1 MRLRRVR
8 VLPLNACWLCEFKR
22 GRMADEKKLLEL
34 RGRID
39 AVDQQLLE
47 LLRQRAAIIEEVRGA
62 KGPQKIYIRPG
73 REAMML
79 RALTAAPQG
88 HVPQGLV
95 HKLWREMIGAFTLQ
109 EGAMRVATIV
119 PQGEEGFWDLV
130 RDHFGGFTPLQDF
143 AQASSALRAVLTKSC
158 PLAALPIPQ
167 ESDSD
172 VWWRLLL
179 LNDENIPNVFYA
191 FPFDGARGNAR
202 ACARG
207 GLVLGNLKPE
217 KTGADKSILVLEWN
231 NQPEKNERQ
240 KIVQG
245 LSPKLSR
252 HVYSAP
258 AGEPACSWLELD
270 GFFDD
275 RDEFLKHWL
284 ETHKSFILRARMI
297 GAYPLPLKPLEV
309 NEKHV

>member
-1 MRLRRVR
+1 MT
-8 VLPLNACWLCEFKR
+8 
-22 GRMADEKKLLEL
+22 DEKKLLEL

-47 LLRQRAAIIEEVRGA
+47 LLRQRAGIIEEVRGA

-73 REAMML
+73 REATML
-79 RALTAAPQG
+79 RALISAPQG

-109 EGAMRVATIV
+109 EGAMRVATFI

-143 AQASSALRAVLTKSC
+143 THASSALRAVLTKACS
-158 PLAALPIPQ
+158 LAALPIPQ

-179 LNDENIPNVFYA
+179 LNDENIPHVFYA
-191 FPFDGARGNAR
+191 FPFDGMRGNAR
-202 ACARG
+202 ECSRG

-217 KTGADKSILVLEWN
+217 QTEADKGILVLEWN
-231 NQPEKNERQ
+231 HPPEKNERT

-245 LSPKLSR
+245 LGPALSR

-258 AGEPACSWLELD
+258 SGEPPCSWLELD
-270 GFFDD
+270 GFLNAQ
-275 RDEFLKHWL
+275 DEVLRSWL
-284 ETHKSFILRARMI
+284 ETHKGFILRARI
-297 GAYPLPLKPLEV
+297 VGAYPLPLKPLEV
-309 NEKHV
+309 KEKHV